1 MSNDDELQKSNKF
14 KENFTFLE
22 DYSNSKICSTLLI
35 IVILLFV
42 IMPFTRN
49 VNTCISKDFLKN
61 NTIDKVLYQ
70 TVNNTF
76 VPSSE
81 NSNISNTI
89 YKKFQHFSLYS
100 LIKTIVILISLM
112 RIEKELGSNEFFQLL
127 IFSFFSNIILENIIF
142 KLLKIPC
149 ESSGLKG
156 ILVSIAI
163 WDILETESVDYYVLF
178 TTLYYVG
185 KPIICYNKNSI
196 SRIVGVAVGIISS
209 ILWAL
214 IKDYS

>member
-1 MSNDDELQKSNKF
+1 MSNDDELQKSNNF
-14 KENFTFLE
+14 KENFTFIE
-22 DYSNSKICSTLLI
+22 DYSNTKICSTLLI

-61 NTIDKVLYQ
+61 NTIDKVLYE
-70 TVNNTF
+70 TVINTF
-76 VPSSE
+76 VPSNE
-81 NSNISNTI
+81 NSNTI